1 MTRTLAELTD
11 VEEPA
16 WPDIEALAAA
26 SGARVLPVDPV
37 TGGEVLLRLQV
48 TAVLEGALGDA
59 FASLRWP
66 GWEAEV
72 AALASDEGLS
82 GYPLPCSS
90 EGADIGA
97 ASRRAV
103 PLAEL
108 HALYADVAAQV
119 DG

>member
-1 MTRTLAELTD
+1 MSCEDR
-11 VEEPA
+11 
-16 WPDIEALAAA
+16 
-26 SGARVLPVDPV
+26 
-37 TGGEVLLRLQV
+37 
-48 TAVLEGALGDA
+48 
-59 FASLRWP
+59 LRWP

-72 AALASDEGLS
+72 AALASDEGLWV
-82 GYPLPCSS
+82 YPLPCSA

-103 PLAEL
+103 PVAEL